1 VTRLSLRIFAGALV
15 ALAGTIPFLGCG
27 RPASAVWPP
36 SNGPRVAVSFPPLYC
51 FAANVVGDYGTVKS
65 VLTAQ
70 GPHHADTNVQERVI
84 LEEADLFLVNGLGLD
99 DSLARGLAAS
109 TGNKRLKII
118 ELGEKLPESCL
129 LESDGSCCVHEDGKD
144 HNHGD
149 HAHDPHIWTS
159 PVVAQK
165 LVEEIRTALR
175 TANSSQA
182 AAYDKNAA
190 EYLAKL
196 KKLTDDGKAMM
207 KTKKDKNIV
216 TMHGS
221 MNYFANAFGLTV
233 VGVIQKTPG
242 QEPNDHDL
250 KALIADC
257 VKNKVRVIA
266 VEPQYGSQGAALEIK
281 KELLRSGIEGVE
293 IVELDN
299 METATPAELN
309 PDWYETKMRANLDV
323 LAKVLK

>member
-1 VTRLSLRIFAGALV
+1 MSRFLLGTVFAIAV
-15 ALAGTIPFLGCG
+15 AIPFLGCNAK
-27 RPASAVWPP
+27 PSPHWPQA
-36 SNGPRVAVSFPPLYC
+36 NGPRVAVSFPPLYC
-51 FAANVVGDYGTVKS
+51 FAANVVGDAGSVQS
-65 VLTAQ
+65 VLTSQ

-84 LEEADLFLVNGLGLD
+84 LEEADLFFVNGLGLD
-99 DSLARGLAAS
+99 DGLARSLIAS
-109 TGNKRLKII
+109 TGNKNLKII
-118 ELGEKLPESCL
+118 ELGEKIPEKFL
-129 LESDGSCCVHEDGKD
+129 LASDGTCCHHDDEPGHA
-144 HNHGD
+144 HNHT
-149 HAHDPHIWTS
+149 HDAHIWTS

-165 LVEEIRTALR
+165 LVEEIRTAMR
-175 TANSSQA
+175 TANSSQT

-196 KKLTDDGKAMM
+196 KKLTDDGKAML
-207 KTKKDKNIV
+207 KGKKDRNIV

-221 MNYFANAFGLTV
+221 MNYFANAFDLVV

-242 QEPNDHDL
+242 QEPNPNDL

-266 VEPQYGSQGAALEIK
+266 VEPQYGSQGAPQRIKEELE
-281 KELLRSGIEGVE
+281 RAGIADVQ

-299 METATPAELN
+299 METAVPAELN
-309 PDWYETKMRANLDV
+309 RGWYETKMRANLET

>member
-1 VTRLSLRIFAGALV
+1 MARLSLRFFTFALL
-15 ALAGTIPFLGCG
+15 ALAGAIPFLGCG
-27 RPASAVWPP
+27 KPASAVWPA

-51 FAANVVGDYGTVKS
+51 FAANVVGDFGTVKS

-84 LEEADLFLVNGLGLD
+84 LEEADLFFVNGLGLD
-99 DSLARGLAAS
+99 DTLARSLAAS
-109 TGNKRLKII
+109 TGNKKLKII
-118 ELGEKLPESCL
+118 ELGEKLPNSCL
-129 LESDGSCCVHEDGKD
+129 LESDGSCCHHEDGKAHD
-144 HNHGD
+144 HG
-149 HAHDPHIWTS
+149 AHDPHIWTS
-159 PVVAQK
+159 PIVAQK
-165 LVEEIRTALR
+165 LVEEIRTAMR

-196 KKLTDDGKAMM
+196 KQLTDDGKAMM
-207 KTKKDKNIV
+207 KSKKEKNII

-242 QEPNDHDL
+242 QEPNANDL
-250 KALIADC
+250 KVLIAEC

-281 KELLRSGIEGVE
+281 KELERSGIEGVV

-299 METATPAELN
+299 METATVAELN
-309 PDWYETKMRANLDV
+309 PQWYETKMRANLET